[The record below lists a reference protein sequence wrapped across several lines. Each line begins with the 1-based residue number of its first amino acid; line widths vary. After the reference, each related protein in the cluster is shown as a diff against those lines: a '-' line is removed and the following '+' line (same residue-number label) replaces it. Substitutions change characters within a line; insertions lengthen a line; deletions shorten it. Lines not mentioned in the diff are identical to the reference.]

1 MFLPCFLC
9 ANQKSY
15 SPHFIASNGILLY
28 FKGFPEGQLGYQ
40 QQKSKFEGMKAY
52 VPDFL
57 GQNRIKPS
65 EEIKV
70 NFRGL
75 RFFNKRHLREHKR
88 MLFKK
93 FEDRDP
99 KYADIYEHKYGTRS
113 TGVRHPKFWEHIPE
127 KVPELIV
134 PDLTGFQLKP
144 YVSYHSQVQP
154 QVLHNIQK

>member
-1 MFLPCFLC
+1 MPT
-9 ANQKSY
+9 KEVY
-15 SPHFIASNGILLY
+15 SPHFITSNGILLY

-75 RFFNKRHLREHKR
+75 RFFNKRHFNNKASCLLMVVSKNILRH
-88 MLFKK
+88 
-93 FEDRDP
+93 
-99 KYADIYEHKYGTRS
+99 TS
-113 TGVRHPKFWEHIPE
+113 
-127 KVPELIV
+127 
-134 PDLTGFQLKP
+134 
-144 YVSYHSQVQP
+144 
-154 QVLHNIQK
+154 VLHGAGAP